1 MKKLYNLNFN
11 LKDKVTSL
19 GSIESGGITI
29 EKDKDFFITSTNNW
43 ELNIQDIE
51 NSNISELK
59 PGKNPL
65 LNDKK
70 IYRYPKLNLP
80 RQKFDLVKEKFNCKI
95 VRDKTKADI
104 HVISTKF
111 LNGIFDFKWHGTN
124 DVVSPRELLFA
135 FKEMKEAGMLSVNL
149 ISEINL
155 AFADLEP
162 DSLIIVNSRY
172 NYNNSTLEND
182 ISEKIYLII
191 QKFTNDKINHNRIIT
206 ITPGNSVL
214 YNDLVNANAEIIYD
228 VDLSAIIDED
238 LAVIPNTDLEQT
250 ISMVCSSD
258 RDNRSLA
265 LEMLANCNVEKSFDV
280 LSYVYFWKYDWL
292 KDTNNWNTVNV
303 KTLKDRMKDYA
314 GGHEYHNIHTFNKY
328 IKLLSRDGKLTK
340 FVADQT
346 RKDVLEKCLGS
357 MIGPSSETFKVN
369 LDNIYYSDKYK
380 DSIYE

>member
-111 LNGIFDFKWHGTN
+111 LNSIFDFRWHGRN

-172 NYNNSTLEND
+172 NYSHSTLEND

-191 QKFTNDKINHNRIIT
+191 QKFTNNKINHNRIIT
-206 ITPGNSVL
+206 ITPENAVL
-214 YNDLVNANAEIIYD
+214 YNDLVNTNAEIIYD

-250 ISMVCSSD
+250 ISMVCSGD

-357 MIGPSSETFKVN
+357 MIGPGSETFKVD

>member
-43 ELNIQDIE
+43 ELNIHDIE
-51 NSNISELK
+51 NSNINELK

-95 VRDKTKADI
+95 VRDKTNADI

-111 LNGIFDFKWHGTN
+111 LNSIFDFKWHGTN

-149 ISEINL
+149 ISKINL

-172 NYNNSTLEND
+172 NYTYSTLEKD

-191 QKFTNDKINHNRIIT
+191 QKFTNNKTNHNRIIT
-206 ITPGNSVL
+206 ITPENAVL
-214 YNDLVNANAEIIYD
+214 YNDLVNTNAEIIYD

-250 ISMVCSSD
+250 ISMVCSND
-258 RDNRSLA
+258 KDNRSLA

-280 LSYVYFWKYDWL
+280 LSYVYFWNYEWL

-314 GGHEYHNIHTFNKY
+314 GGHDYQNIHSFNKY
-328 IKLLSRDGKLTK
+328 IKLLSRDGKLSK
-340 FVADQT
+340 FAADQT
-346 RKDVLEKCLGS
+346 RKDVLEKCLGF
-357 MIGPSSETFKVN
+357 MIGPNSETFKVD

-380 DSIYE
+380 NSIYE